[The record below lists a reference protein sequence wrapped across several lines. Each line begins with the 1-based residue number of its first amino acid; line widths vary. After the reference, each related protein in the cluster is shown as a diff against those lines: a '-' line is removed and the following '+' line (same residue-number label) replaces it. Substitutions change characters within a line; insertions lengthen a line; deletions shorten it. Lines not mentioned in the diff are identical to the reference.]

1 MAILYRYD
9 GMLKVIAAEIMDD
22 DLTVLAELAGKL
34 DVRQAVVLAGRILE
48 HLEALHEM
56 GFLHLDISP
65 ENILMITNVFLL
77 VFSGLCLLPE
87 IYVGIQ
93 GLRVAKNLKSSKGHI
108 IWAVILL
115 SFSALS
121 LMGTLI
127 AMVKEGSFSAHGS
140 TLFSTLLELI
150 VYFEYIQYAVAFRKE
165 LLMSAE

>member
-1 MAILYRYD
+1 MEKIRKSFKISSWVVLIFALLSLLRIIVAVALGEHNY
-9 GMLKVIAAEIMDD
+9 AEIPAD
-22 DLTVLAELAGKL
+22 
-34 DVRQAVVLAGRILE
+34 
-48 HLEALHEM
+48 
-56 GFLHLDISP
+56 SP
-65 ENILMITNVFLL
+65 ENILMITNAFLL

-93 GLRVAKNLKSSKGHI
+93 GLRVAKNLKGSKGHI

-127 AMVKEGSFSAHGS
+127 AMVKGGSFSAHGS

-165 LLMSAE
+165 LLTSAE

>member
-1 MAILYRYD
+1 MEKIRKSFKISSWVVLIFALLSLLRIIVAVALGEHNY
-9 GMLKVIAAEIMDD
+9 AEIHAD
-22 DLTVLAELAGKL
+22 
-34 DVRQAVVLAGRILE
+34 
-48 HLEALHEM
+48 
-56 GFLHLDISP
+56 SP

-127 AMVKEGSFSAHGS
+127 AMVKEGGFSAHGS

-165 LLMSAE
+165 LLTSAE